1 MVPGA
6 LVGGVFNNPFWS
18 QLWGALTHQA
28 VCPSLLFPGPMLPFS
43 LWVTLPHWHAVHPW
57 EVLGMPCCEDP
68 QVSPSGKLMAPW
80 WQSLGRRLVFSCSF
94 PPSPPLLYL
103 PSPFKSEDS
112 LSPLILLRKTFVC
125 DRKSP
130 FPEVFGCRSLNA
142 WIVGNFPTTLLVSKV
157 FICLHD
163 TTKIILQLFYN

>member
-18 QLWGALTHQA
+18 QLWGALTHQV

-68 QVSPSGKLMAPW
+68 QASPSGKLMAPW

-94 PPSPPLLYL
+94 FSPPYFIYPHLLSLRTVCL
-103 PSPFKSEDS
+103 PSSFCVRH
-112 LSPLILLRKTFVC
+112 LSVT
-125 DRKSP
+125 RKSP

-163 TTKIILQLFYN
+163 KTKIILQLFYN